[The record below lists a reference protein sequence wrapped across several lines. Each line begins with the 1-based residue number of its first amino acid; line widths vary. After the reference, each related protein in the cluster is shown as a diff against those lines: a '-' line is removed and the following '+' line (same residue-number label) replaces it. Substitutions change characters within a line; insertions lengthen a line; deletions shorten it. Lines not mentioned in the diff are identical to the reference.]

1 MSVIAV
7 IPARGG
13 SVGVRG
19 KNVREVGGQPLV
31 ARAVAS
37 ARRAS
42 TIDRV
47 VVSTDDATIAE
58 VARRAGAFVVDR
70 PAALATATASSE
82 SALLHA
88 LATID
93 VTPDVLVF
101 LQATSPFIDSD
112 DLDHAVRRVRGGEAD
127 AVFSAVSTPVFL
139 WGPGSQGEG
148 WRGINH
154 DAAVR
159 SRRQDLPPQVAET
172 GAFYVMRAAGFL
184 AAQHRFFG
192 RVEPQLV
199 DERWAVDI
207 DTEVELEVAQALAEA
222 HDRASTAEAESGALL
237 DTRSADIPSADT
249 PSTASSS
256 RPSPDEGLTP

>member
-13 SVGVRG
+13 SVGVTG

-47 VVSTDDATIAE
+47 VVSTDDATIAD

-88 LATID
+88 LGVID
-93 VTPDVLVF
+93 VTPDILVF
-101 LQATSPFIDSD
+101 IQATSPFIDAA

-127 AVFSAVSTPVFL
+127 AVFSAVATPVFL
-139 WGPGSQGEG
+139 WGPGEPGEG

-159 SRRQDLPPQVAET
+159 PRRQDLPPQVAET

-207 DTEVELEVAQALAEA
+207 DTEVELDVARALAEA
-222 HDRASTAEAESGALL
+222 HEKALAAERESAAAL
-237 DTRSADIPSADT
+237 DIPSTT
-249 PSTASSS
+249 PSSTTTH
-256 RPSPDEGLTP
+256 DEGSLS

>member
-13 SVGVRG
+13 SVGVRA

-47 VVSTDDATIAE
+47 VVSTDDATIAD

-70 PAALATATASSE
+70 PAALATSTASSE

-88 LATID
+88 LAVID
-93 VTPDVLVF
+93 VAPEILVF
-101 LQATSPFIDSD
+101 IQATSPFIDST
-112 DLDHAVRRVRGGEAD
+112 DLDLAVRRVRAGEAD
-127 AVFSAVSTPVFL
+127 AVFSAVATPVFL
-139 WGPGSQGEG
+139 WGPGEPGEG

-154 DAAVR
+154 DAALR
-159 SRRQDLPPQVAET
+159 PRRQDLPPQVAET

-207 DTEVELEVAQALAEA
+207 DTEVELDVARALAEA
-222 HDRASTAEAESGALL
+222 HEQAQEAE
-237 DTRSADIPSADT
+237 RNSAAVLNSPSAAP
-249 PSTASSS
+249 PSTSSN
-256 RPSPDEGLTP
+256 DEGHQT